1 MAMRKTVAT
10 IALGLALP
18 AIASSSAVAAPV
30 VDGHFPLEAE
40 TDTNSKIVEGP
51 DGNIWL
57 PAHNGVT
64 ETDVA
69 RVTPDGKVT
78 DYKLE
83 GIAFASGIAVG
94 PEKKLWITATN
105 KVASFSPSNPEGTV
119 QVFNDAFIGSNDPIV
134 AGPDGQMWVA
144 ATENVVHFS
153 PTDPEAAKS
162 ISVNEMSPRDID
174 VSGGQLVIADAGLP
188 RIVTMTT
195 SGVEH
200 DIPIGHEVA
209 GKLEGA
215 SQGVAGTPGG
225 LTGFSQPG
233 VAPEQIG
240 FTSLTGPAQAF
251 DRDADPFGA
260 AYGSDHAFW
269 FALSGAGVGSP
280 PGVQRLTAS
289 GESTFLG
296 GFPEG
301 FTARQIASGPGNT
314 IWVTVEKPAV
324 AWEVV
329 RISGLEPPSA
339 PSEEKKKAAAPE
351 TMIGK
356 GTKGKV
362 KTRRKRA
369 KVRFAFSS
377 TAAGAAFECALVKL
391 PKGKRKKP
399 PKPSFKACRSPKKLS
414 LKPGRYRFSVR
425 AVSGGVVDPTPATRA
440 FRIVHIG

>member
-1 MAMRKTVAT
+1 MAVRKTVAT
-10 IALGLALP
+10 IALGFALP
-18 AIASSSAVAAPV
+18 AIASSSAAAAPV
-30 VDGHFPLEAE
+30 VDGHFPLASA

-51 DGNIWL
+51 DGNMWL
-57 PAHNGVT
+57 AVHDAKN
-64 ETDVA
+64 DVA
-69 RVTPDGKVT
+69 RVTPAGVVSE
-78 DYKLE
+78 YELE
-83 GIAFASGIAVG
+83 GIDEPSGIAVG
-94 PEKKLWITATN
+94 PEKKIWVTAIN
-105 KVASFSPSNPEGTV
+105 KVASFSPSDPKESSE
-119 QVFNDAFIGSNDPIV
+119 AFTITSVTSNNPIV

-153 PTDPEAAKS
+153 PADPEAAKS
-162 ISVNEMSPRDID
+162 VSVKEMSPRDID
-174 VSGGQLVIADAGLP
+174 VSGGQLVIADAGVS
-188 RIVTMTT
+188 RIVTMTA
-195 SGVEH
+195 SGVENE
-200 DIPIGHEVA
+200 IPIGHKGAE
-209 GKLEGA
+209 KFEGA
-215 SQGVAGTPGG
+215 SQGVAGTPSG

-233 VAPEQIG
+233 DAPEQIG

-301 FTARQIASGPGNT
+301 FTPRQIASGPGNT
-314 IWVTVEKPAV
+314 IWVTIEKPAL

-329 RISGLEPPSA
+329 RISGLEPPSV
-339 PSEEKKKAAAPE
+339 PPEEKKKAAAPE
-351 TMIGK
+351 TMVGK
-356 GTKGKV
+356 GPKGKV

-369 KVRFAFSS
+369 KVRFTFSS
-377 TAAGAAFECALVKL
+377 TAAGATFECALVKL
-391 PKGKRKKP
+391 PRGKHKKP
-399 PKPSFKACRSPKKLS
+399 PKPAFKACRSPKKLS

-425 AVSGGVVDPTPATRA
+425 AVSGGVVDPTPATRG